1 MHITHPLK
9 LTILT
14 PSFNQGGYI
23 EQTIRSVLSQNY
35 RPVEHIVIDG
45 GSTDGTIGV
54 LKQYPHLLW
63 VSEKDR
69 GQADALNK
77 GFARAT
83 GDIIGWIN
91 SDDYYEDHIFE
102 SVTECFQDPDIMW
115 VIGNLTYVFD
125 HTMELVPDRSP
136 HVTFE
141 RLVKNPDIVRQLPTF
156 FRKSF
161 LERAGGWN
169 PDYFMAMDFDL
180 WIRLAKLSSPRMV
193 ERNWAYFRLHALQ
206 KTSHANILRQKKEMV
221 EILRRE
227 HVQWTA
233 IATMCL
239 WKRWFW
245 MKGLVKELLMN
256 AGIISEKYRSRSIR
270 SRTAG

>member
-1 MHITHPLK
+1 MHIAHPPK

-35 RPVEHIVIDG
+35 QPVEHIIIDG
-45 GSTDGTIGV
+45 GSTDSTVGV

-77 GFARAT
+77 GFGRAT

-91 SDDYYEDHIFE
+91 SDDYYEHNIFE
-102 SVTECFQDPDIMW
+102 SVAECFQDPDIMW

-125 HTMELVPDRSP
+125 QSMELVPDRSP
-136 HVTFE
+136 HVTFD
-141 RLVKNPDIVRQLPTF
+141 RLVRNPDIVRQLPTF
-156 FRKSF
+156 FRKTF

-180 WIRLAKLSSPRMV
+180 WIRLAKVSSPRMV
-193 ERNWAYFRLHALQ
+193 ESNWAYFRLHTLQ
-206 KTSHANILRQKKEMV
+206 KTSHANILRQKKEIV
-221 EILRRE
+221 AILRRE
-227 HVQWTA
+227 HVPWTA
-233 IATMCL
+233 IATICL

-270 SRTAG
+270 SKTAG